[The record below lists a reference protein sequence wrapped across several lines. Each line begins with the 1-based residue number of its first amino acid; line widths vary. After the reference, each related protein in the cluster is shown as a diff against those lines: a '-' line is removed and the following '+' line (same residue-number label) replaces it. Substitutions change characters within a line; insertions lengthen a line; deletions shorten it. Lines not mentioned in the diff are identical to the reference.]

1 MTDENSLPDLFIA
14 TVGNTGSSST
24 GWALILPGE
33 TEETK
38 KRYKRCYEANVYR
51 GYKVLVARVSGTLV
65 IIDRV
70 YP

>member
-1 MTDENSLPDLFIA
+1 M
-14 TVGNTGSSST
+14 GNYNSST
-24 GWALILPGE
+24 GSTLILPGE

-38 KRYKRCYEANVYR
+38 KLYKRCYEGNVYK
-51 GYKVLVARVSGTLV
+51 GYKVLVAKVSGTLV

>member
-1 MTDENSLPDLFIA
+1 MTDEKSLPDLFIA
-14 TVGNTGSSST
+14 TVGETGSRST

-38 KRYKRCYEANVYR
+38 KLYKRCYEADIYKGYR
-51 GYKVLVARVSGTLV
+51 VLVAKVSGTFV